1 MEIIFS
7 HPEYLWALF
16 VVPIVVLFHFF
27 NLSARKR
34 RALQFGNFEAIAR
47 VRGVE
52 IYSRNLTTLIITVL
66 SLVALVGALAEPSL
80 VRELS
85 SSKSSFVIAIDVSR
99 SMEATDI
106 LPTRLD
112 AAKSTAHDFI
122 ETLPSGTRLGIV
134 SFSGNSYII
143 HPVSSERSSV
153 LHALDSVSINPLGG
167 TDFAEAITTATNI
180 LEDEEY
186 KAIILLSDGQSNI
199 GDLDAALT
207 YARQHA
213 VVIYAIG
220 LGTAEGGKTSY
231 GFSKVDEDSL
241 KAIAYETFG
250 EFYRAIDA
258 NALATSFKNIEEIK
272 TGPVS
277 QDATPFFLIAAL
289 LLFLLAYFI
298 STGHYPLFP

>member
-34 RALQFGNFEAIAR
+34 RALQFANFEAIAR

-66 SLVALVGALAEPSL
+66 SLVALVGALAGPSL

-167 TDFAEAITTATNI
+167 TDFA
-180 LEDEEY
+180 
-186 KAIILLSDGQSNI
+186 KQSKQ
-199 GDLDAALT
+199 
-207 YARQHA
+207 RQ
-213 VVIYAIG
+213 
-220 LGTAEGGKTSY
+220 T
-231 GFSKVDEDSL
+231 FL
-241 KAIAYETFG
+241 KMRNTRQL
-250 EFYRAIDA
+250 FY
-258 NALATSFKNIEEIK
+258 
-272 TGPVS
+272 
-277 QDATPFFLIAAL
+277 
-289 LLFLLAYFI
+289 
-298 STGHYPLFP
+298 